1 MSNIRHFEDLE
12 VYQLAFDTAM
22 KIFEAS
28 KNFPGDERF
37 SLTDQIRRSSRS
49 VCTNIAEAW
58 RKRRYPKAFVS
69 KLSDADAEA
78 AETQVW
84 LAFAVKCGYLDRELA
99 GELKEVYNRVMG
111 KLVRMLT
118 KPEQWRIKEVRGQ

>member
-37 SLTDQIRRSSRS
+37 SLTNQIRRSSRS

-58 RKRRYPKAFVS
+58 RKRRYPNAFVS